1 MAEESQK
8 DDLEKSEE
16 ATPKRRE
23 DARKR
28 GQFPRSRSLIPA
40 ATLLML
46 AVELRYGGESMLIR
60 LGECF
65 VGFFSA
71 AGTLE
76 PLRAEDIFLLGAQ
89 AGGLIAPVL
98 LPFFGAVVLV
108 SLSAGFLQT
117 GFVLAEEPLRFD
129 LSRIS
134 PVAGFSRVFGFD
146 GLSDLL
152 RALVFIAALSLL
164 GGTYLYSDIAALS
177 SLTAMSAADVVA
189 YAGRD

>member
-46 AVELRYGGESMLIR
+46 AVALRYGGESMLIR

-89 AGGLIAPVL
+89 AGGLVETGVRLKGEKGAIDLFLGYERRVDAAPLDRQPQTWIFVG
-98 LPFFGAVVLV
+98 FRLV
-108 SLSAGFLQT
+108 
-117 GFVLAEEPLRFD
+117 
-129 LSRIS
+129 
-134 PVAGFSRVFGFD
+134 
-146 GLSDLL
+146 
-152 RALVFIAALSLL
+152 
-164 GGTYLYSDIAALS
+164 GG
-177 SLTAMSAADVVA
+177 
-189 YAGRD
+189 